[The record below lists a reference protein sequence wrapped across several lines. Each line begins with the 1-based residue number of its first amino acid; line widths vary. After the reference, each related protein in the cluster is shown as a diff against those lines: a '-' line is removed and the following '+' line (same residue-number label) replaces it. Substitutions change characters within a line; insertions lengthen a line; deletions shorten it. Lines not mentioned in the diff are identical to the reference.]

1 MKLTSTIK
9 RSPGF
14 LMNNLNKMNMNI
26 NESREYKAAKE
37 LERVLNDY
45 SFNPDRFTAAIPS
58 FHKTLEQN
66 FMRLIIACIKF
77 MADDSNRFIDLRNK
91 GSHEAAVI
99 LAKALEDHK
108 DEIYLPFI

>member
-1 MKLTSTIK
+1 
-9 RSPGF
+9 
-14 LMNNLNKMNMNI
+14 MNTNI

-77 MADDSNRFIDLRNK
+77 RPMIATVS
-91 GSHEAAVI
+91 STCVT
-99 LAKALEDHK
+99 K
-108 DEIYLPFI
+108 DPMR